1 MMWGNKARGV
11 FGSRALP
18 PVGAGTASNT
28 LPGLPTLPG
37 PVSGYGGGTFDLDG
51 RQVTPVDTTV
61 MDAPA
66 PMQPTPASQI
76 QPRGLFGRRGG
87 PLATND
93 PASPAPA
100 APDASQPVPV
110 LGGSMRQPFDYEA
123 VMRQLS
129 PADGKPSFSDRL
141 NTLSDG
147 LARAAALW
155 SGDWGAAAQMGQMQ
169 RGQTDAALR
178 RKQEAIENVLKWQ
191 HEDWAR
197 QNQADL
203 SAAAPFTIGRNR
215 LQYNPATGK
224 VEPIYEGNA
233 DFEDYARAL
242 NLEPGSEDYFN
253 AVEDYVLRG
262 QGPTAF
268 DRSKQIDDYRTGN
281 RVKLEGLRQRNRVG
295 LEGVRQGNRLT
306 LKQTPGARTGGREN
320 IPSVA
325 SPAEAMKLP
334 KGSKFRTPDGQIRIV
349 P

>member
-1 MMWGNKARGV
+1 MMWGNQARGV
-11 FGSRALP
+11 FGSQSLP
-18 PVGAGTASNT
+18 PIGAGNANNV
-28 LPGLPTLPG
+28 LPGLPPLPG

-51 RQVTPVDTTV
+51 RQVTPVNTTV

-66 PMQPTPASQI
+66 PMQPAPAPQI

-93 PASPAPA
+93 PANPAPA
-100 APDASQPVPV
+100 ASDAPQPLPV

-123 VMRQLS
+123 VKAMLLPPGR
-129 PADGKPSFSDRL
+129 KPSTIQTILEIAAPALMAAGGNQEGANAFLSQLQARRSEADRRRWETTKL
-141 NTLSDG
+141 LEGWRHQD
-147 LARAAALW
+147 W
-155 SGDWGAAAQMGQMQ
+155 S
-169 RGQTDAALR
+169 RS
-178 RKQEAIENVLKWQ
+178 
-191 HEDWAR
+191 
-197 QNQADL
+197 NQADL

-215 LQYNPATGK
+215 LQFNPATGK
-224 VEPIYEGNA
+224 VEPIYQGNA

-242 NLEPGSEDYFN
+242 NLEPGSEEYFN

-306 LKQTPGARTGGREN
+306 LKQTPGARTGGGEN